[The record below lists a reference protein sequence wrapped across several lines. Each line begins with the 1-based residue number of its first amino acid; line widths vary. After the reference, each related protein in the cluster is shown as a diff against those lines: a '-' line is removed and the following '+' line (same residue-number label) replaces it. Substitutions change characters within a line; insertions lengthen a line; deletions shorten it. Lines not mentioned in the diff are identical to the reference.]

1 MLEMS
6 LLMDTNSQ
14 EVCCLDIG
22 NTSCQI
28 VYFRGT
34 ESSKSQKVGTHE
46 FIQNPFQ
53 LLPPSQKNTPI
64 SYCSVVPRATEILQK
79 HILNFGFQARQLDVS
94 QNLIPIAYPLPQ
106 EIGADRI
113 ANSIATYKNY
123 TLPALVV
130 DIGTATTFD
139 VVSDRG
145 YEGGVILPGPQ
156 GLLDF
161 LSSKTALLPE
171 VNYHTAKKPL
181 RIIGKN
187 TQEAMLAGVSFG
199 YTPMVKAIVSKLKK
213 EVTEKATAL
222 PISLLKTGGNADLCK
237 LPNFIHDP
245 LLTHKGLYLAHNE
258 LCD

>member
-1 MLEMS
+1 MNPNL
-6 LLMDTNSQ
+6 Q

-28 VYFRGT
+28 VNFQGT
-34 ESSKSQKVGTHE
+34 ESCKSQKIGTHE
-46 FIQNPFQ
+46 FIKEPSL
-53 LLPPSQKNTPI
+53 LLPPSQKDIPV
-64 SYCSVVPRATEILQK
+64 SYCSVVPKATKALQK
-79 HILNFGFQARQLDVS
+79 HILDFGFQARQIGAS

-113 ANSIATYKNY
+113 ANSIATYKKFP
-123 TLPALVV
+123 LPALVV

-139 VVSDRG
+139 VITDRG

-181 RIIGKN
+181 RLIGKS

-199 YTPMVKAIVSKLKK
+199 YNPMIEAIVSRLK
-213 EVTEKATAL
+213 EEITGKATAL

-237 LPNFIHDP
+237 LSKFIYDP
-245 LLTHKGLYLAHNE
+245 FLTHRGLYIAHQE
-258 LCD
+258 LCTRKQEV

>member
-1 MLEMS
+1 MNPNLP
-6 LLMDTNSQ
+6 

-28 VYFRGT
+28 VNFQGT
-34 ESSKSQKVGTHE
+34 ESCKSQKIGTHE
-46 FIQNPFQ
+46 FIQEPSL
-53 LLPPSQKNTPI
+53 LLPPSQINIPV
-64 SYCSVVPRATEILQK
+64 SYCSVVPKATEALQK
-79 HILNFGFQARQLDVS
+79 HILDFGFQAQQIGAS

-113 ANSIATYKNY
+113 ANSIATYKKY

-139 VVSDRG
+139 VVTEKG

-161 LSSKTALLPE
+161 LSSKTALLPK
-171 VNYHTAKKPL
+171 VNYNTAQKPL
-181 RIIGKN
+181 TIIGKS
-187 TQEAMLAGVSFG
+187 TRDAMLAGVSFG
-199 YTPMVKAIVSKLKK
+199 YNPMIKAIVSKLKK
-213 EVTEKATAL
+213 EIAAKAT
-222 PISLLKTGGNADLCK
+222 PCTISLVKTGGNANLCK

-258 LCD
+258 LCYRKTKV

>member
-1 MLEMS
+1 MNPKL
-6 LLMDTNSQ
+6 Q

-28 VYFRGT
+28 VNFQGT
-34 ESSKSQKVGTHE
+34 ESHKSQKTGTHE
-46 FIQNPFQ
+46 FIQEPSL
-53 LLPPSQKNTPI
+53 LLPPSQKNIPI
-64 SYCSVVPRATEILQK
+64 SYCSVVPKATEALQNYILD
-79 HILNFGFQARQLDVS
+79 FGFQAQRIDAS

-113 ANSIATYKNY
+113 ANAIATYKNF

-139 VVSDRG
+139 VVTEKG

-171 VNYHTAKKPL
+171 VNYNTAQKPL
-181 RIIGKN
+181 TIIGKS
-187 TQEAMLAGVSFG
+187 TRDAMLAGVSFG
-199 YTPMVKAIVSKLKK
+199 YTPMIEAIVSKLKK
-213 EVTEKATAL
+213 EITAKATHSS
-222 PISLLKTGGNADLCK
+222 ISLVKTGGNANLCK
-237 LPNFIHDP
+237 LPDFNHDP
-245 LLTHKGLYLAHNE
+245 LLTHKGLHLAYNE
-258 LCD
+258 LCGRRTNV